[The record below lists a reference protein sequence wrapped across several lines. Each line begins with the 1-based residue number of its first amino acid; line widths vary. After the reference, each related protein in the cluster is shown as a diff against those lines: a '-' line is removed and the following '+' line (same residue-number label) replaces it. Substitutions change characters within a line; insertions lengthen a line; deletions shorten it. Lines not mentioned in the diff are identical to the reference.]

1 MKKLAIIIPA
11 YKARFLQETLDSI
24 AKQNSHE
31 FTVYIGDDASPYP
44 LKTIVDHYKNK
55 FDIIYHRFEQNM
67 GKKDL
72 PGHWE
77 RCILLSAEELIWL
90 FSDDDLMPFDGVARI
105 IQAAQKH
112 SEGKYI
118 FRFPLEVVDEHGKLK
133 YKNPPFKTNLTSG
146 YEFLLDKLSGKI
158 SSAACEYV
166 FSRTVWEQTGG
177 FIKFPLAWCTDDATW
192 AKFAD
197 FTG

>member
-1 MKKLAIIIPA
+1 M
-11 YKARFLQETLDSI
+11 S
-24 AKQNSHE
+24 
-31 FTVYIGDDASPYP
+31 
-44 LKTIVDHYKNK
+44 KTWA
-55 FDIIYHRFEQNM
+55 
-67 GKKDL
+67 KKDL

-77 RCILLSAEELIWL
+77 RCISLSEEELIWL

-166 FSRTVWEQTGG
+166 FSRAVWEQTGG

-197 FTG
+197 LQEESYLYQAIPSVGEMPKERIYQTPLISIKKRLEQQYFS